1 MSQNQV
7 FCPSCGAAVT
17 PGVQFC
23 RTCGK
28 PIPAEGARP
37 PGTPVP
43 SSTPP
48 VVLPAVPLPAP
59 VPGAAAVPSR
69 KGSPTLLFVIGGLA
83 LVCVCLVCGIGAIAI
98 LSHPDAVQIGIE
110 GGKVSLEGG
119 AEVEV
124 PAGAVQANADGT
136 AQKVSVT
143 IKKDPSQ
150 TPSLPRDF
158 VSVGPVYQL
167 GPEGVA
173 FAVPVRI
180 TLPIPDG
187 ADPARVMGLTTLD
200 NATGKWVGVPGAVDA
215 KARTVTAGATHLSFW
230 GIYGAET
237 SWNAAAWGGWIKIV
251 NTHVR
256 SSDPYPGCMTKPQA
270 TEIGVCFQTYT
281 VANPLALVAFIT
293 PRFNMVLARDAQTQT
308 YWLPS
313 GTYTLQEWQMGSEI
327 NQDPLYLPCCKT
339 YVRPTETVVITPG
352 VTIVFGQDEQQRTLP
367 TPGPFV
373 AGHPINCPGGVCSPE
388 QQPGVIKIVNSYTR
402 GSENFPVIPGC
413 RGLPITREYGV
424 CIITYT
430 PDDPWALIRPTC
442 DLILAKDGQ
451 TTTYPLPAGTYTLQE
466 WRMDSE
472 INQGDPLYSPCYK
485 TYVRPPETIVIK
497 PRMTI
502 VFGDELKR
510 TLPTPGPFVE
520 GKTINPKC
528 AECAATTHAATP
540 TRTRTP
546 VATATKTTTATPT
559 KTSTPVTPIP
569 PPAAGLWTLTK
580 TTPIISQGKDDNCYF
595 SHKVAV
601 SSGSFTSS
609 GSWHAGTKVGC
620 MYGETVSG
628 SDSTTVTWTPPPAQL
643 NPGDKLTLSGSTKVT
658 AQGTWADQTFSG
670 VSVLRMTKAKNC
682 LGCVMAGSLYFFEMR
697 VEGRYSS
704 LSNSDSKSG
713 TIQIPSGSS
722 GDELDI
728 GFHGWGRGGHAIF
741 SYTYV
746 YGP

>member
-1 MSQNQV
+1 MSQNQAS
-7 FCPSCGAAVT
+7 CPSCGAVVSSGA
-17 PGVQFC
+17 QFC
-23 RTCGK
+23 QRCGK
-28 PIPAEGARP
+28 PIPAASTCPRCGSAHSPSARFCPVCGTPVGGATATTERARP
-37 PGTPVP
+37 PVTPVP

-388 QQPGVIKIVNSYTR
+388 QQPGAIKIVNSYTR

-528 AECAATTHAATP
+528 AGCAATTPVATP
-540 TRTRTP
+540 TKTPTP
-546 VATATKTTTATPT
+546 VATSTKTTTATPT
-559 KTSTPVTPIP
+559 KTSTPSIAPKPPVPCKCTCQGGAWPLVQFP
-569 PPAAGLWTLTK
+569 GEFLLGVPCPPDPVPPEPPAGTCKWLE
-580 TTPIISQGKDDNCYF
+580 CYDEWQKKCGCPPRIDPA
-595 SHKVAV
+595 SA
-601 SSGSFTSS
+601 
-609 GSWHAGTKVGC
+609 GC
-620 MYGETVSG
+620 MTRCC
-628 SDSTTVTWTPPPAQL
+628 
-643 NPGDKLTLSGSTKVT
+643 
-658 AQGTWADQTFSG
+658 F
-670 VSVLRMTKAKNC
+670 
-682 LGCVMAGSLYFFEMR
+682 
-697 VEGRYSS
+697 
-704 LSNSDSKSG
+704 
-713 TIQIPSGSS
+713 
-722 GDELDI
+722 
-728 GFHGWGRGGHAIF
+728 
-741 SYTYV
+741 
-746 YGP
+746 GP